1 MKKEEHLPIWVSKK
15 DPDLCV
21 QKVVEK
27 TNVKISLVFILFLWF
42 GVFRKQASSRGFG
55 SDYRRLC
62 LKIIKN
68 VGKHSFSWKAGFCWI
83 AIVSFSFLYN
93 KLSKSTSRDPPGR
106 PHFNFFGRWIFT
118 RYSEIVTF
126 SIWGPSGR
134 PADRARAGAFSGTL
148 SRPFFVKPWGD
159 FDGNPQLILT
169 IPFWSLFENRPFLGE
184 KRVFGGSLLV
194 VLGRWNCTRSNEIV
208 TFSFL
213 ERLKIER
220 SSLALSNYR
229 KSENS
234 NISLYVEQKSKNSVV
249 FL

>member
-1 MKKEEHLPIWVSKK
+1 MLLGASEWGVCPRVWFRLSTFVFKKW
-15 DPDLCV
+15 
-21 QKVVEK
+21 
-27 TNVKISLVFILFLWF
+27 
-42 GVFRKQASSRGFG
+42 
-55 SDYRRLC
+55 
-62 LKIIKN
+62 LKSI
-68 VGKHSFSWKAGFCWI
+68 GKHSFSWKAGFCWV
-83 AIVSFSFLYN
+83 AIISFLFYTK

-169 IPFWSLFENRPFLGE
+169 IPFWSLFENRPFLG
-184 KRVFGGSLLV
+184 KQRVSGGSLLV
-194 VLGRWNCTRSNEIV
+194 VLGRWICTRSNEIV

-220 SSLALSNYR
+220 SSLALPKKR

-234 NISLYVEQKSKNSVV
+234 NISWDREQKSKISVV
-249 FL
+249 FLKPKSGFRATFFLHNIEY

>member
-1 MKKEEHLPIWVSKK
+1 MLLGASEWGVCPRVWFRLSTFVFKKW
-15 DPDLCV
+15 
-21 QKVVEK
+21 
-27 TNVKISLVFILFLWF
+27 
-42 GVFRKQASSRGFG
+42 
-55 SDYRRLC
+55 
-62 LKIIKN
+62 LKSI
-68 VGKHSFSWKAGFCWI
+68 GKHSFSWKAGFCCV
-83 AIVSFSFLYN
+83 AIVSFLFYI
-93 KLSKSTSRDPPGR
+93 KQLSKSTSRDPPGR
-106 PHFNFFGRWIFT
+106 PHFNFFGRWNVT
-118 RYSEIVTF
+118 RYNEIVTF

-134 PADRARAGAFSGTL
+134 PPDRARAGAFSGTL

-159 FDGNPQLILT
+159 FAINPQLILT

-220 SSLALSNYR
+220 SSLALPKKR

-234 NISLYVEQKSKNSVV
+234 NISLYVEQKSKNLEV
-249 FL
+249 FLEAKSRFRTSFFEPNIEY

>member
-1 MKKEEHLPIWVSKK
+1 MLWGVSETGVCPRVWFRLSTFVFKKW
-15 DPDLCV
+15 
-21 QKVVEK
+21 
-27 TNVKISLVFILFLWF
+27 
-42 GVFRKQASSRGFG
+42 
-55 SDYRRLC
+55 
-62 LKIIKN
+62 LKSI
-68 VGKHSFSWKAGFCWI
+68 GKHSFSWKACFCWV
-83 AIVSFSFLYN
+83 AIVSFLFYTK
-93 KLSKSTSRDPPGR
+93 KLSKYTSRDPPGR

-159 FDGNPQLILT
+159 FDVNPQLILT
-169 IPFWSLFENRPFLGE
+169 IPFWSLFENRPFLGN
-184 KRVFGGSLLV
+184 KTVLGGSLLV

-220 SSLALSNYR
+220 SSLALPKKR

-234 NISLYVEQKSKNSVV
+234 NISWDREQKSKISEV
-249 FL
+249 FLEATSGFRATFFSNIEY

>member
-1 MKKEEHLPIWVSKK
+1 ML
-15 DPDLCV
+15 
-21 QKVVEK
+21 
-27 TNVKISLVFILFLWF
+27 
-42 GVFRKQASSRGFG
+42 
-55 SDYRRLC
+55 
-62 LKIIKN
+62 
-68 VGKHSFSWKAGFCWI
+68 FSWKERSCWV
-83 AIVSFSFLYN
+83 AIVSFLFYIK

-106 PHFNFFGRWIFT
+106 PNFNFFGRWFFT

-134 PADRARAGAFSGTL
+134 PADRARAGVFSGTL

-169 IPFWSLFENRPFLGE
+169 IPFWSLFENRLFLGK
-184 KRVFGGSLLV
+184 KRVSGGSLFV

-220 SSLALSNYR
+220 SSLALLKKR

-234 NISLYVEQKSKNSVV
+234 NISWYREQKTKISVV
-249 FL
+249 ILEPKDGFRATFWEP

>member
-1 MKKEEHLPIWVSKK
+1 MENI
-15 DPDLCV
+15 DFR
-21 QKVVEK
+21 EK
-27 TNVKISLVFILFLWF
+27 QVFAGL
-42 GVFRKQASSRGFG
+42 RSSP
-55 SDYRRLC
+55 
-62 LKIIKN
+62 
-68 VGKHSFSWKAGFCWI
+68 SFSIPKNSQNPPPG
-83 AIVSFSFLYN
+83 
-93 KLSKSTSRDPPGR
+93 TPPGR
-106 PHFNFFGRWIFT
+106 PIFYFFGRWIFT
-118 RYSEIVTF
+118 RYNEIVTF

-169 IPFWSLFENRPFLGE
+169 IPFWSLFEHRPFLGK
-184 KRVFGGSLLV
+184 KRVSGGSLLV

-220 SSLALSNYR
+220 SSLALPKKR

-234 NISLYVEQKSKNSVV
+234 NISKDREQKLKSLGVAISVGNRV
-249 FL
+249 PATRVGSCRRGRGEVNLPDNRDL